1 VQYSRITPE
10 SLWSEISYYAVFR
23 STGILHIVSKIAS
36 NKWWC
41 YIGVSLCVRRVS
53 FWGAF
58 ADWRK
63 ATVRFVMSVRPS
75 AWKNSAFS
83 VRIFMKFYIWVFRK
97 SVKKTRVWK
106 FKLGENRTI
115 ITGTLHEGL
124 CTFMISRCTRF
135 RVRKFGDKNGKWNQ
149 NTHLL
154 TFFLPESPGVV
165 SGNVE

>member
-1 VQYSRITPE
+1 MQYSRITPE

-124 CTFMISRCTRF
+124 CTFMISRRILH
-135 RVRKFGDKNGKWNQ
+135 RIRNVLGKNCIGNQ
-149 NTHLL
+149 NKYFISNNL
-154 TFFLPESPGVV
+154 FPKILPFTT
-165 SGNVE
+165 